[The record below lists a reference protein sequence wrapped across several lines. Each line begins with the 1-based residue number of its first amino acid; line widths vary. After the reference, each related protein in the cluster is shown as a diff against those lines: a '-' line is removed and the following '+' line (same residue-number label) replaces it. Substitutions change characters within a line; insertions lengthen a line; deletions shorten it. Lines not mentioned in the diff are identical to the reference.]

1 MMNVKMLKDLVEIAI
16 LKGHDMESMWLEI
29 IATCDELD
37 IEIDLMDRVMIS
49 LAERIYR
56 TVKGEVVCKAN

>member
-1 MMNVKMLKDLVEIAI
+1 MNIKMLKDLVEIAI

-37 IEIDLMDRVMIS
+37 IEIDLMNKAMIS

-56 TVKGEVVCKAN
+56 TAKGEVVCSPQ

>member
-1 MMNVKMLKDLVEIAI
+1 MNIKMLKDLVEIAI

-37 IEIDLMDRVMIS
+37 IEIDLMNKAMIS
-49 LAERIYR
+49 LAERMYKTI
-56 TVKGEVVCKAN
+56 KGEVVCSPQ

>member
-16 LKGHDMESMWLEI
+16 LKGCDIENMWLEI
-29 IATCDELD
+29 IATCDELG

-49 LAERIYR
+49 LAERMYR
-56 TVKGEVVCKAN
+56 TAKGEVVCKAN

>member
-37 IEIDLMDRVMIS
+37 IEIDLMDRVMLS

-56 TVKGEVVCKAN
+56 TIKGEVVCKAS

>member
-1 MMNVKMLKDLVEIAI
+1 MMNIKMLKNLVEIAI
-16 LKGHDMESMWLEI
+16 LKGCDIENMWLEI

-49 LAERIYR
+49 LAERMYR
-56 TVKGEVVCKAN
+56 TIKGEVVCKAS

>member
-1 MMNVKMLKDLVEIAI
+1 MNIKMLKDLVEIAI

-37 IEIDLMDRVMIS
+37 IEIDLMNKAMIS
-49 LAERIYR
+49 LAE
-56 TVKGEVVCKAN
+56 

>member
-1 MMNVKMLKDLVEIAI
+1 MMNIKMLKNLVEIAI

-29 IATCDELD
+29 ISTCDELD

-49 LAERIYR
+49 LAERMYR
-56 TVKGEVVCKAN
+56 TIKGEVVCKAN

>member
-1 MMNVKMLKDLVEIAI
+1 MNIKLLKDLVEIAI

-37 IEIDLMDRVMIS
+37 IEIDLMNKAMIS
-49 LAERIYR
+49 LAERMYR
-56 TVKGEVVCKAN
+56 TIKGEVVCSPQ

>member
-16 LKGHDMESMWLEI
+16 LKGCDIENMWLEI

-37 IEIDLMDRVMIS
+37 IEIDLMDRIMIS
-49 LAERIYR
+49 LAERMYR
-56 TVKGEVVCKAN
+56 TIKGEVVCSPQ